1 VRGGGELQRE
11 GLPADPTIDL
21 ALVIPL
27 HGSAGIF
34 GPSCELC
41 GQLAAEEVN
50 AQGGVLTREVRLA
63 VVDGSGPPQRVA
75 DEVGALV
82 DAGLVDAVV
91 GWHIS
96 AVRQAVVP
104 RIAGRVPYVYTALY
118 EGGERTPG
126 VFMAGETPGRQL
138 LPAMQ
143 WLRAEHG
150 VRNWCIVGDDYVWP
164 RITAKAAR
172 AYAGLC
178 DGRISEEIFIP
189 LGTSDF
195 RRVLERVERCGADA
209 VLMLLVGEDA
219 VHFNRG
225 FAKAGLHDR
234 CRRLSTLMDE
244 NMLLASGAGN
254 TRGIIATAAYFESL
268 TTPESLD
275 FGWRYT
281 QRFGPDA
288 PTLNSLGESCYEGV
302 LMLAALARQA
312 QTLDARAMC
321 GVADSVSYAG
331 PRGELQMRDRH
342 VDQRVYLAEANDIEF
357 DVIAQLERA
366 RPRREGRRPARLGDP
381 WNSSVWKHPR

>member
-1 VRGGGELQRE
+1 VERAPNLRQVDST
-11 GLPADPTIDL
+11 LDV

-41 GQLAAEEVN
+41 GQLAAEDLN
-50 AQGGVLTREVRLA
+50 SNGGVLARELRLS

-82 DAGLVDAVV
+82 ASGVVDAVV

-96 AVRQAVVP
+96 AVRQAIAP

-126 VFMAGETPGRQL
+126 VFLAGETPARQL
-138 LPAMQ
+138 LPAMR
-143 WLRAEHG
+143 WLREEHG

-164 RITAKAAR
+164 RITARAAR
-172 AYAGLC
+172 TYANVC
-178 DGRISEEIFIP
+178 NGRIVDEIFVP
-189 LGTSDF
+189 LGTAEF
-195 RRVLERVERCGADA
+195 GEVLERVERCEADA

-219 VHFNRG
+219 VHFNRA
-225 FAKAGLHDR
+225 FAKAGLDAR

-244 NMLLASGAGN
+244 NMLLASGVGS
-254 TRGIIATAAYFESL
+254 TSGICATAAYFESL

-281 QRFGPDA
+281 QRFGLDA

-302 LMLAALARQA
+302 LMLAALARRA
-312 QTLDARAMC
+312 QSLDPADMC
-321 GVADSVSYAG
+321 TVADTVSYEG
-331 PRGELQMRDRH
+331 PRGELHMQDRH

-357 DVIAQLERA
+357 DVIAQL
-366 RPRREGRRPARLGDP
+366 
-381 WNSSVWKHPR
+381 

>member
-1 VRGGGELQRE
+1 VGDATL
-11 GLPADPTIDL
+11 DL

-27 HGSAGIF
+27 HGSAGLF

-41 GQLAAEEVN
+41 GQLAADEVN
-50 AQGGVLTREVRLA
+50 TQGGVLGREVRLT

-75 DEVGALV
+75 DQVGALTA
-82 DAGLVDAVV
+82 AGSVDAVV

-96 AVRQAVVP
+96 AVRQAIVP
-104 RIAGRVPYVYTALY
+104 RVAGRVPYVYTALY

-126 VFMAGETPGRQL
+126 VFMAGETPARQL
-138 LPAMQ
+138 LPAMR
-143 WLRAEHG
+143 WLRTEHG

-172 AYAGLC
+172 VYAGIC
-178 DGRISEEIFIP
+178 DGRISDEIFIP
-189 LGTSDF
+189 LGTTEF
-195 RRVLERVERCGADA
+195 GPVLDRVERCGAEA

-219 VHFNRG
+219 VHFNRA
-225 FAKAGLHDR
+225 FAGVGLHDR

-244 NMLLASGAGN
+244 NMLLASGVGT
-254 TRGIIATAAYFESL
+254 TRGMCATAAYFESL

-302 LMLAALARQA
+302 LMLDALARHA
-312 QTLDARAMC
+312 QSLDTRAMC
-321 GVADSVSYAG
+321 AVADSVSYEG

-342 VDQRVYLAEANDIEF
+342 VNQRVYLAEANDVEF
-357 DVIAQLERA
+357 DVIAQL
-366 RPRREGRRPARLGDP
+366 
-381 WNSSVWKHPR
+381 

>member
-1 VRGGGELQRE
+1 MRTVKSSCGWTESPARGGELQSER
-11 GLPADPTIDL
+11 GVADPTLDL

-41 GQLAAEEVN
+41 GELAAEEVN
-50 AQGGVLTREVRLA
+50 AEGGVLARELRLA

-82 DAGLVDAVV
+82 AAGLVDAVV

-96 AVRQAVVP
+96 AVRQALVP
-104 RIAGRVPYVYTALY
+104 RVAGRVPYVYTALY

-126 VFMAGETPGRQL
+126 VFMAGETPATQL
-138 LPAMQ
+138 LPAMR

-172 AYAGLC
+172 AFADLC

-189 LGTSDF
+189 LGTTEF
-195 RRVLERVERCGADA
+195 GHVLERVERCGADA

-219 VHFNRG
+219 VHFNRA
-225 FAKAGLHDR
+225 FARAGLHDR

-244 NMLLASGAGN
+244 NMLLASGAGS
-254 TRGIIATAAYFESL
+254 TRGICATAAYFESL

-281 QRFGPDA
+281 QRFGLDA
-288 PTLNSLGESCYEGV
+288 PTLNSLGESCYEGIV
-302 LMLAALARQA
+302 MLAALARQA
-312 QTLDARAMC
+312 SGLDTRAMC
-321 GVADSVSYAG
+321 AVADSVSYDG

-342 VDQRVYLAEANDIEF
+342 VDQRVYLAEANDVEF
-357 DVIAQLERA
+357 DVIAQL
-366 RPRREGRRPARLGDP
+366 
-381 WNSSVWKHPR
+381 

>member
-1 VRGGGELQRE
+1 VTEVGRFQRE
-11 GLPADPTIDL
+11 RPGPDATLDV

-41 GQLAAEEVN
+41 GQLAAQEVN
-50 AQGGVLTREVRLA
+50 AAGGVLARELRLA

-82 DAGLVDAVV
+82 AAGLVDAVV

-96 AVRQAVVP
+96 AVRQALAP

-126 VFMAGETPGRQL
+126 VFLAGETPGRQL
-138 LPAMQ
+138 LPAMR
-143 WLRAEHG
+143 WLRTEHG

-164 RITAKAAR
+164 RITANAAR
-172 AYAGLC
+172 TYAQMC
-178 DGRISEEIFIP
+178 DGRIAAEIFVP
-189 LGTSDF
+189 LGTTDF
-195 RRVLERVERCGADA
+195 RHVLERVERCGADA

-219 VHFNRG
+219 VHFNRA
-225 FAKAGLHDR
+225 FAKAGLHAR

-244 NMLLASGAGN
+244 NMLLASGAGS
-254 TRGIIATAAYFESL
+254 TRGICATAAYFESL

-275 FGWRYT
+275 FGLRYS

-302 LMLAALARQA
+302 VMLAALARQA
-312 QTLDARAMC
+312 QSFDAGAMC
-321 GVADSVSYAG
+321 AVADSVSFTG

-342 VDQRVYLAEANDIEF
+342 VDQRVYLAEANDMEF
-357 DVIAQLERA
+357 DVIAQL
-366 RPRREGRRPARLGDP
+366 
-381 WNSSVWKHPR
+381 

>member
-1 VRGGGELQRE
+1 LLSQRRV
-11 GLPADPTIDL
+11 ADSTVDL

-41 GQLAAEEVN
+41 AQLAAEEVN
-50 AQGGVLTREVRLA
+50 ADGGILARELRLA
-63 VVDGSGPPQRVA
+63 VVDGSGPPARIA

-82 DAGLVDAVV
+82 AADLVGAVV

-96 AVRQAVVP
+96 AVRQALAP
-104 RIAGRVPYVYTALY
+104 RVASRVPYVYTALY

-126 VFMAGETPGRQL
+126 VFMAGETPARQL
-138 LPAMQ
+138 LPAMR
-143 WLRAEHG
+143 WLSEEHG
-150 VRNWCIVGDDYVWP
+150 VQNWCIVGDDYVWP

-172 AYAGLC
+172 IYADLC
-178 DGRISEEIFIP
+178 HGQISDEIFIP
-189 LGTSDF
+189 LGTTDF
-195 RRVLERVERCGADA
+195 GRVLQRVERCGADA

-219 VHFNRG
+219 VHFNRA

-244 NMLLASGAGN
+244 NMLLASGADS
-254 TRGIIATAAYFESL
+254 TRGICATAAYFESL

-275 FGWRYT
+275 FGLRYMK
-281 QRFGPDA
+281 RFGPDA
-288 PTLNSLGESCYEGV
+288 PTLNSLGESCYEGI

-312 QTLDARAMC
+312 GSLDTRAMC
-321 GVADSVSYAG
+321 AVADSVSYAG

-342 VDQRVYLAEANDIEF
+342 LDQRVYLAEANDVQF
-357 DVIAQLERA
+357 DVIAQL
-366 RPRREGRRPARLGDP
+366 
-381 WNSSVWKHPR
+381 

>member
-1 VRGGGELQRE
+1 MRGGELRSE
-11 GLPADPTIDL
+11 RLVRDPALDFL
-21 ALVIPL
+21 LVIPL

-41 GQLAAEEVN
+41 AQLAVEEVN
-50 AQGGVLTREVRLA
+50 AEGGVLARELTLS

-82 DAGLVDAVV
+82 AAGLVEAVV

-96 AVRQAVVP
+96 AVRQAVAP

-126 VFMAGETPGRQL
+126 VFLAGETPSKQL
-138 LPAMQ
+138 LPAMR
-143 WLRAEHG
+143 WLRSEHG
-150 VRNWCIVGDDYVWP
+150 VRKWCIIGDDYVWP

-178 DGRISEEIFIP
+178 DGEISEEIFVP
-189 LGTSDF
+189 LGTTEF
-195 RRVLERVERCGADA
+195 GHVLQRVERCGADA

-219 VHFNRG
+219 VHFNRA
-225 FAKAGLHDR
+225 FARAGLHER

-244 NMLLASGAGN
+244 NMLLASGSGN
-254 TRGIIATAAYFESL
+254 TRGLCASAAYFESL

-275 FGWRYT
+275 FGRRYT

-302 LMLAALARQA
+302 AMLAALARQA
-312 QTLDARAMC
+312 GSLNARGMC
-321 GVADSVSYAG
+321 AVADSVSYAG

-357 DVIAQLERA
+357 DVIAQL
-366 RPRREGRRPARLGDP
+366 
-381 WNSSVWKHPR
+381 

>member
-366 RPRREGRRPARLGDP
+366 RPRREGRASGKARGP
-381 WNSSVWKHPR
+381 VE

>member
-1 VRGGGELQRE
+1 MGLVKSQGGELQ
-11 GLPADPTIDL
+11 PARTLANQTLDL

-41 GQLAAEEVN
+41 AQLAAEDVN
-50 AQGGVLTREVRLA
+50 AEGGILARELRLA
-63 VVDGSGPPQRVA
+63 VVDGSGPPGRIA

-82 DAGLVDAVV
+82 AADLVGAVV

-96 AVRQAVVP
+96 AVRQALVP
-104 RIAGRVPYVYTALY
+104 RVAGRVPYVYTALY

-126 VFMAGETPGRQL
+126 VFMAGETPARQL
-138 LPAMQ
+138 LPAMR

-172 AYAGLC
+172 AYADLC
-178 DGRISEEIFIP
+178 DGRIAEEIFTP
-189 LGTSDF
+189 LGTTDF
-195 RRVLERVERCGADA
+195 SRVVQRVGRCGADA

-219 VHFNRG
+219 VHFNRA
-225 FAKAGLHDR
+225 FAGAGLHDR

-244 NMLLASGAGN
+244 NMLLASGADN
-254 TRGIIATAAYFESL
+254 TRGICATAAYFEAL
-268 TTPESLD
+268 ATPESLD
-275 FGWRYT
+275 FSLRYM

-288 PTLNSLGESCYEGV
+288 PTLNSLGESCYEGI

-312 QTLDARAMC
+312 GSLDTGAMC
-321 GVADSVSYAG
+321 AVADSVSYAG

-342 VDQRVYLAEANDIEF
+342 LDQRVYLAEANDVAF
-357 DVIAQLERA
+357 DVIAQL
-366 RPRREGRRPARLGDP
+366 
-381 WNSSVWKHPR
+381 